1 MDMPTR
7 KQEKAYE
14 KLSPFEVKNVL
25 IDMASKHARATSSA
39 MLNAGRGNP
48 NWIATDAREAF
59 FTLGRFAM
67 TESRRVWDDGI
78 LAGLPEKEGIGARFA
93 NWLGVNSMLPGADFL
108 RRSNRK
114 VYTF

>member
-25 IDMASKHARATSSA
+25 IDMASKHARAASSA

-48 NWIATDAREAF
+48 NWRGSARASP
-59 FTLGRFAM
+59 TGSAS
-67 TESRRVWDDGI
+67 TQ
-78 LAGLPEKEGIGARFA
+78 
-93 NWLGVNSMLPGADFL
+93 
-108 RRSNRK
+108 
-114 VYTF
+114 

>member
-48 NWIATDAREAF
+48 NWIATEPREAF

-67 TESRRVWDDGI
+67 TESRRVWMTASSLDCRRRRGS
-78 LAGLPEKEGIGARFA
+78 ARASPIGS
-93 NWLGVNSMLPGADFL
+93 VSTP
-108 RRSNRK
+108 
-114 VYTF
+114 